1 MSKIPSYNGTKDKDG
16 NIEGNYLPTPRTFV
30 KIGKMPK
37 AWGPDNVSEM
47 GITHLFSMDGNDW
60 GSVDTAIFKAD
71 LKKKYSLTEETNNYI
86 MSRALEMAAKCRAWT
101 AEENEDWGIKVDAE
115 KVAADQKTYEVSL

>member
-1 MSKIPSYNGTKDKDG
+1 MSKIPAYSGTKDKDG

-37 AWGPDNVSEM
+37 AWGPENISEM

-71 LKKKYSLTEETNNYI
+71 LKKKYSLTEETNNFV

-101 AEENEDWGIKVDAE
+101 AEENEDWGIKVDA
-115 KVAADQKTYEVSL
+115 